1 MSDNNSAKASN
12 ITNQL
17 TKLQVNKKMISPVGI
32 CRLVYPDGR
41 VEWYVNGKKSEP
53 VF

>member
-1 MSDNNSAKASN
+1 MSDNKPTTTL
-12 ITNQL
+12 TNQL
-17 TKLQVNKKMISPVGI
+17 TKLQVKKQMISPVGI

-41 VEWYVNGKKSEP
+41 IEWYVNGKRSDP